1 MNFFIKILLF
11 VIFNLNFISIS
22 ISFSSQVEKIRDAA
36 NSKPFVIENKT
47 ASQLANDFLAEA
59 GVTEGWN
66 EDNNFFISK
75 ASSYFAINDL
85 VNNNFLNIRAIKA
98 FEANLTAKSDIISF
112 IKTSLTSKDSIKTQT
127 SESNV
132 KEENK
137 SSQQNTSLIKT
148 FSSMPLTGA
157 FQIAHFESF
166 IDGQY
171 EITVILM
178 WSQKHEKR
186 VYALLNGENISLEP
200 STTSLKDYI
209 KNTNWASVVGG
220 RKFID
225 DKGNFYLVGVGS
237 TPING
242 KNSAQMKT
250 SKGKSELIALK
261 EIGITLKGDIELN
274 RLAKEKLSEVTNKD
288 GSSTN
293 ETSSS
298 FAESLYQ
305 RLEGLKITGTSKR
318 YSDVLKH
325 PLSGQEMYVT
335 VLSLSLNNKSV
346 PPIHKKIVNLVVKAN
361 NSKNN
366 SSTTP
371 TLINSSRT
379 NLTVVSTSVQGVGT
393 DSKEA
398 IKDGLL
404 QAISQVNG
412 LQMSS
417 QSKSMLKSFQSSSD
431 NNDKFESSSSF
442 QEEIKQSTKGVIQ
455 SWSIVSKDKTSSGK
469 LYTVDMKV
477 DVSKL
482 KLSDE
487 LQRMRF
493 VITPTII
500 DKTIKDKKN
509 VNNFTLNFNKN
520 LSSLITQSNRFA
532 VLDRNNTSSIS
543 KELNNIKSGKV
554 PKEELAK
561 LGNKVSAD
569 YLILSS
575 LNKIL
580 IKNISKSLMGEKI
593 YIKNITVDVDVNI
606 IDVSTSQII
615 FSDNLSLTQSGGTL
629 ATMSKIMSERVS
641 RKIIDRFYPAKLIA
655 IDNKKIIVDQG
666 DSFFN
671 SKNKYKLIK
680 LGNRIIDQTTSL
692 VSGRVEEEI
701 GTLIF
706 LSGSPKQSIL
716 KIDKVNIDIS
726 KLIPDG
732 SFIVRPIFKK
742 LPTEDEIAKEKIK
755 NIKNKSKN
763 MMKKIEKD
771 KDW

>member
-1 MNFFIKILLF
+1 MKHLLLILTFFA
-11 VIFNLNFISIS
+11 FNIANV
-22 ISFSSQVEKIRDAA
+22 SFSFSNEIEKIRRTA
-36 NSKPFVIENKT
+36 NKNPFVVKNKT
-47 ASQLANDFLAEA
+47 ASQLANEFLANA
-59 GVTEGWN
+59 GVNEGWN
-66 EDNNFFISK
+66 NNDNNFYISK
-75 ASSYFAINDL
+75 ASSYFVINNLD
-85 VNNNFLNIRAIKA
+85 NKNFLNIRAIKA

-335 VLSLSLNNKSV
+335 VLSLSLNDKSA
-346 PPIHKKIVNLVVKAN
+346 PPIHKKVNLVVKAN